1 MNFKINFAY
10 LFLFLSVLFWAGN
23 FIVGKYASYYQ
34 IPPWSGNFYRWF
46 FAWLILLPFTFTEI
60 ISKKNYILENYKF
73 YILLGITSVTIFN
86 SIVYYSLNFTQVISG
101 VLMIST
107 IPVMIMFIS
116 SILKIE
122 RTNIFQILGVI
133 CSFIGVIL
141 IITKANF
148 DLLVNLDFNKG
159 DLTMV
164 IAMLSWATYSALLKK
179 RKHELS
185 QLSLLEVIITF
196 GLIFLIPIYITE
208 YSLGFEITLNKP
220 FILVLIYVVL
230 FPGLAA
236 FICWIKGISLIGP
249 NRSGVFLHLMPI
261 LSALMAMIIFKEKFM
276 LYHLLGAFFILSGI
290 ILSNR
295 KSTNALS
302 SYFRR
307 LSKYITAVCR
317 FKKTILKV

>member
-10 LFLFLSVLFWAGN
+10 IFLFLAVFFWAGN
-23 FIVGKYASYYQ
+23 FIVGKFASYYE
-34 IPPWSGNFYRWF
+34 IPPFSLNFYRWF
-46 FAWLILLPFTFTEI
+46 FAWLILLPFTFKEI

-73 YILLGITSVTIFN
+73 YILLGVTSVTIFN

-122 RTNIFQILGVI
+122 KTNIFQIFGVI

-148 DLLVNLDFNKG
+148 ELLVNLDFNKG

-164 IAMLSWATYSALLKK
+164 VAMFSWATYSALLKK
-179 RKHELS
+179 RKHKLS

-196 GLIFLIPIYITE
+196 GLIFLIPIYIAE
-208 YSLGFEITLNKP
+208 YNLGFKINLNKP
-220 FILVLIYVVL
+220 FVLVLIYVVL
-230 FPGLAA
+230 FPGLAS
-236 FICWIKGISLIGP
+236 FICWIKGISLIGA
-249 NRSGVFLHLMPI
+249 NRSGAFLHLMPI
-261 LSALMAMIIFKEKFM
+261 LSATMAIIIFSEKFM
-276 LYHLLGAFFILSGI
+276 FYHLLGAIFILSGI

-295 KSTNALS
+295 KPTNA
-302 SYFRR
+302 
-307 LSKYITAVCR
+307 
-317 FKKTILKV
+317 

>member
-10 LFLFLSVLFWAGN
+10 LFLFLSVLFCAGN

-34 IPPWSGNFYRWF
+34 IPPFSLNFYRWF
-46 FAWLILLPFTFTEI
+46 FAWLILLPFTFKEI

-133 CSFIGVIL
+133 CSFVGVIL

-164 IAMLSWATYSALLKK
+164 LAMLSWATYSALLKK

-295 KSTNALS
+295 KSTNA
-302 SYFRR
+302 
-307 LSKYITAVCR
+307 
-317 FKKTILKV
+317 

>member
-1 MNFKINFAY
+1 VNFKINIAY

-34 IPPWSGNFYRWF
+34 IPPFSLNFYRWF
-46 FAWLILLPFTFTEI
+46 FAWLILLPFTYKEI

-164 IAMLSWATYSALLKK
+164 LAMLSWATYSALLKK

-295 KSTNALS
+295 KSTNA
-302 SYFRR
+302 
-307 LSKYITAVCR
+307 
-317 FKKTILKV
+317 